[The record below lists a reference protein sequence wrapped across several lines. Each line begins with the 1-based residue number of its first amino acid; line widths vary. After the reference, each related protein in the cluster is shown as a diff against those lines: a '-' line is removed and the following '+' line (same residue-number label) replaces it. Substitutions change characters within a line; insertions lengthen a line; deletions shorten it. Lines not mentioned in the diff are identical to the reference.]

1 MQQQVLKISKSQ
13 VGNLIERL
21 DNPAELDA
29 CLNEVKRMLAIK
41 QRLALESEVGC

>member
-21 DNPAELDA
+21 EKSAESA
-29 CLNEVKRMLAIK
+29 SCLNEVKRMLAIK
-41 QRLALESEVGC
+41 QRIALESEVGC

>member
-13 VGNLIERL
+13 VGNLIEKL
-21 DNPAELDA
+21 DNSAEFAA

-41 QRLALESEVGC
+41 QRSALESEVGC